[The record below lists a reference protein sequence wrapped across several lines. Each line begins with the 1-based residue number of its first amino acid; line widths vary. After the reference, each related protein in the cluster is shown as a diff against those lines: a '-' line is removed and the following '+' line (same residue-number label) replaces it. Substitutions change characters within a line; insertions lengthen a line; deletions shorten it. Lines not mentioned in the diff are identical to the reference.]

1 MALPERIAV
10 SLLLHGSGALG
21 CLDYGLKYYEYEK
34 RKKRTTSSKRSS
46 KIKFVAALLRLRTK
60 RKERHHISEAK

>member
-1 MALPERIAV
+1 MALPTRIAV

-34 RKKRTTSSKRSS
+34 GKEKDYFIKEEFKEKVGCSVTTT
-46 KIKFVAALLRLRTK
+46 AY
-60 RKERHHISEAK
+60 

>member
-1 MALPERIAV
+1 MALPTRIAV

-34 RKKRTTSSKRSS
+34 E
-46 KIKFVAALLRLRTK
+46 
-60 RKERHHISEAK
+60 KERDYFIKEEFKEKVGYSVTTTAY